1 MPSDDRERSFEN
13 ALARHLHADTSAGDP
28 RSTCCDAETLAAY
41 HEHSLGPEQMA
52 SLKTHVAD
60 CERCQQILAHLE
72 DTHEITAVAASTTQ
86 QATADAKSG
95 VRVLHPRRPTLW
107 RWVAP
112 AGALAAALLV
122 WVAVHENNSVR
133 VPPQGPR
140 VDLKEAETAKNLPA
154 SAPPLTLPPSL
165 DATPKDEAT
174 SSDTLAELYAAP
186 QSRSAVAPKQRY
198 ESLLKQKGSGSAGKK
213 SSVAVDELAD
223 NSRNRNALPALQPKA
238 RSDANGKA
246 TNDNRDAL
254 FTDAPQV
261 AGETSS
267 AAGAAAAAPPAPD
280 TARAELHS
288 ESAAVS
294 GRATQQQEIGGMSP
308 FKRKALMR
316 LANSIGEVTIS
327 APGGRVSWR
336 VGEAGIIEFSSDARK
351 TWTLQPSGVITDLL
365 AGSAPSDKVCW
376 IVGRSGTIL
385 RTTDGGGHWQKVRP
399 PTPDDLRSVF
409 AVDARQATVSPA
421 NGTYQTTDGGVTWN
435 KLAPE

>member
-13 ALARHLHADTSAGDP
+13 ALAGHLRADTSAGAP

-41 HEHSLGPEQMA
+41 HEHSLAPEQMA
-52 SLKTHVAD
+52 SLKTHVTD

-72 DTHEITAVAASTTQ
+72 ATDEISAVAANTTQ

-95 VRVLHPRRPTLW
+95 VRVLHARRPTLW

-122 WVAVHENNSVR
+122 WVAVHENNSLR
-133 VPPQGPR
+133 VPAPRTR

-165 DATPKDEAT
+165 DSTRKDEAA
-174 SSDTLAELYAAP
+174 SSDTLEALKAAP
-186 QSRSAVAPKQRY
+186 QSRIAVAPKQRHQ
-198 ESLLKQKGSGSAGKK
+198 SLLKQKDSGSAGKK
-213 SSVAVDELAD
+213 SSVAADELAD
-223 NSRNRNALPALQPKA
+223 NSRNHNDALPEPKG
-238 RSDANGKA
+238 RSDGDEKA
-246 TNDNRDAL
+246 ANDNRDAL

-267 AAGAAAAAPPAPD
+267 VAGAAAAAPPAPD
-280 TARAELHS
+280 TARAQLHS

-294 GRATQQQEIGGMSP
+294 GRATQQQEVGGISP
-308 FKRKALMR
+308 FKRKAQMR

-365 AGSAPSDKVCW
+365 AGSAPSDRVCW

-385 RTTDGGGHWQKVRP
+385 RTTDGGAHWQKVRP

-409 AVDARQATVSPA
+409 AVDARQATVFPA